1 VGEVFV
7 CGVRHHGPGSARA
20 VGEALAELQPDAVL
34 IEGAP
39 ELDTVAAL
47 AGGDDMVP
55 PVAGLV
61 YAVGEPRRSSFYP
74 LADFSPEW
82 VALRWA
88 LQTGRPVRFCDLPAA
103 HALALDEREL
113 VLGGDPI
120 GTLAEAAGYDDPERW
135 WEDVIEHRWHGAEI
149 FAAVTEAMGAL
160 RHDHGPGGPAGAP
173 AGSESRSTAH
183 VAVGRDGER
192 RPSAPWMGSGPG
204 RASSRAER
212 QAAAEEHNE
221 RREAAM
227 RKVLRATLAGGASRV
242 AVVCGAWHAPALV
255 PANFPPVSADNAR
268 LKGLP
273 KLKVAATW
281 VPWTSA
287 LLARRSGYGAGVDA
301 PGWYRHLATA
311 PDAAPTR
318 FLVKAARLL
327 RERGHDV
334 SPAGT
339 VDAVRLAEGLAA
351 LRGRPGPGLGEVL
364 DAAEASL
371 AGGSPVPLRLIGR
384 ELLVGHDLGTV
395 PDDTPMV
402 PLARD
407 LAAAQRRLRFRA
419 EAAPRTVELDLR
431 NDTHR
436 QRSQLLHRLAILG
449 IDWGEP
455 ADTGRTRGTFK
466 EAWVLQWHP
475 SFEVALVEAS
485 ATGTTIEAASVA
497 TLTEAAAGSSDPG
510 AVAALVEEA
519 LLAELPAALT
529 ALTAILAERAA
540 QQRDTVRL
548 MAAVE
553 PLARTRRYGN
563 VRQVDT
569 EAVAPVLAGL
579 LTRVAVGLPAAV
591 AAVDDDGAAALRK
604 LVESVDRAVSLLDPG
619 DSASPTGHRGDL
631 RRPWLTALRAV
642 ADQRGVHGLLAGRAV
657 RILLDSAV
665 LDAADVQP
673 RLSRALSPADDA
685 HRGAAWIEGFLA
697 GDPSLLLHDHALL
710 RIVDDW
716 VSEVRGAAF
725 DELLPVLRRTF
736 ARFAAPDRRAL
747 GTHLGRLEGG
757 TGPAAAAEAL
767 DHVRAARVLP
777 RLRELLGAAR

>member
-1 VGEVFV
+1 
-7 CGVRHHGPGSARA
+7 
-20 VGEALAELQPDAVL
+20 
-34 IEGAP
+34 
-39 ELDTVAAL
+39 
-47 AGGDDMVP
+47 
-55 PVAGLV
+55 
-61 YAVGEPRRSSFYP
+61 
-74 LADFSPEW
+74 
-82 VALRWA
+82 
-88 LQTGRPVRFCDLPAA
+88 
-103 HALALDEREL
+103 
-113 VLGGDPI
+113 
-120 GTLAEAAGYDDPERW
+120 
-135 WEDVIEHRWHGAEI
+135 
-149 FAAVTEAMGAL
+149 
-160 RHDHGPGGPAGAP
+160 
-173 AGSESRSTAH
+173 
-183 VAVGRDGER
+183 
-192 RPSAPWMGSGPG
+192 
-204 RASSRAER
+204 
-212 QAAAEEHNE
+212 
-221 RREAAM
+221 M
-227 RKVLRATLAGGASRV
+227 RKVIRATLSGGAGRV

-255 PANFPPVSADNAR
+255 PETFPSVSADNAR

-334 SPAGT
+334 SPAAT
-339 VDAVRLAEGLAA
+339 VEAVRLAEGLAA

-371 AGGSPVPLRLIGR
+371 AGGSSVPLRLIGS
-384 ELLVGHDLGTV
+384 ELLVGHDLGSV

-407 LAAAQRRLRFRA
+407 LAATRRRLRFRA
-419 EAAPRTVELDLR
+419 EAAAKDVELDLR

-449 IDWGEP
+449 IDWGQP

-466 EAWVLQWHP
+466 EVWVLQWHP
-475 SFEVALVEAS
+475 AFEVALVEAS
-485 ATGTTIEAASVA
+485 AAGTTIEAAAVA
-497 TLTEAAAGSSDPG
+497 TLTDAAARSSDPG
-510 AVAALVEEA
+510 DVAALVEEA

-563 VRQVDT
+563 VRRVDT

-591 AAVDDDGAAALRK
+591 AAIDDDGAAGLRE
-604 LVESVDRAVSLLDPG
+604 LVESVDRAVGLLD
-619 DSASPTGHRGDL
+619 DADL

-642 ADQRGVHGLLAGRAV
+642 ANQRGVHGLLAGRAV
-657 RILLDSAV
+657 RILLDSGV
-665 LDAADVQP
+665 LDADDVQR
-673 RLSRALSPADDA
+673 RLSWALSLADDA
-685 HRGAAWIEGFLA
+685 PRSAAWIEGFLA
-697 GDPSLLLHDHALL
+697 GDPSLLLHDHTLL
-710 RIVDDW
+710 RIVDEW
-716 VSEVRGAAF
+716 VSEVRGAVF

-736 ARFAAPDRRAL
+736 ANFAAPDRRAL
-747 GTHLGRLEGG
+747 GTHLRQLAEG
-757 TGPAAAAEAL
+757 TGPARADETL
-767 DHVRAARVLP
+767 DHARAARVLP
-777 RLRELLGAAR
+777 RLRELLGASG

>member
-1 VGEVFV
+1 MADVAVF
-7 CGVRHHGPGSARA
+7 GVRHHGPGSARA
-20 VGEALAELQPDAVL
+20 VGEALAELDPDAVL

-39 ELDTVAAL
+39 ELDTVVAL
-47 AGGDDMVP
+47 AGRAEMVP

-61 YAVGEPRRSSFYP
+61 YAVDEPRRSSFYP

-88 LQTGRPVRFCDLPAA
+88 LERGRPVRFCDLPAA
-103 HALALDEREL
+103 HALALDERDL
-113 VLGGDPI
+113 LLGGDPI

-135 WEDVIEHRWHGAEI
+135 WEDVIEHRYHGAEI
-149 FAAVTEAMGAL
+149 FTAVMEAMAAL
-160 RHDHGPGGPAGAP
+160 RQAEADPSDAGGA
-173 AGSESRSTAH
+173 
-183 VAVGRDGER
+183 DN
-192 RPSAPWMGSGPG
+192 G
-204 RASSRAER
+204 RAGRR
-212 QAAAEEHNE
+212 WAAAREHNE

-227 RKVLRATLAGGASRV
+227 RKAIRAVLAGAEKV
-242 AVVCGAWHAPALV
+242 AVVCGAWHAPALL
-255 PANFPPVSADNAR
+255 PESFPSAAADNAR
-268 LKGLP
+268 LRGLP

-287 LLARRSGYGAGVDA
+287 LLAKRSGYGAGVDA

-318 FLVKAARLL
+318 FLVKATRLL
-327 RERGHDV
+327 RARGHDV

-339 VDAVRLAEGLAA
+339 VEAVRLAEGLAA

-364 DAAEASL
+364 DAAEAAL
-371 AGGSPVPLRLIGR
+371 AGGSAVPLRLITSD
-384 ELLVGHDLGTV
+384 LLVGHDLGCV

-407 LAAAQRRLRFRA
+407 LAAAQRRLRFRP
-419 EAAPRTVELDLR
+419 EAAAKPIELDLR

-449 IDWGEP
+449 IDWGQA
-455 ADTGRTRGTFK
+455 ADTGRTGGTFK

-475 SFEVALVEAS
+475 AFEVALVEAS
-485 ATGTTIEAASVA
+485 AAGTTIEAAAVA
-497 TLTEAAAGSSDPG
+497 TLTDAGARASDPG
-510 AVAALVEEA
+510 DVAALVEEA
-519 LLAELPAALT
+519 LLAELPAALS
-529 ALTAILAERAA
+529 ALTATLAERAA

-563 VRQVDT
+563 VRRVDT

-591 AAVDDDGAAALRK
+591 AAIDDDGAADLRE
-604 LVESVDRAVSLLDPG
+604 LVESVDRAVGLLDSG
-619 DSASPTGHRGDL
+619 GSPTSPSDHQGDL
-631 RRPWLTALRAV
+631 RRPWLAALRAV

-657 RILLDSAV
+657 RILLDSGL
-665 LDAADVQP
+665 LDVTDVER
-673 RLSRALSPADDA
+673 RLFRALSLADDA
-685 HRGAAWIEGFLA
+685 PRSAAWIEGFLA
-697 GDPSLLLHDHALL
+697 GDPSLLLHDHTLL

-716 VSEVRGAAF
+716 VSDVRTTTF

-736 ARFAAPDRRAL
+736 ATFAAPDRRAL
-747 GTHLGRLEGG
+747 GTHLRQLEQGG
-757 TGPAAAAEAL
+757 GPAAADETL
-767 DHVRAARVLP
+767 DHQRAARVLP
-777 RLRELLGAAR
+777 RLRQLLGTAP

>member
-1 VGEVFV
+1 VADVAVF
-7 CGVRHHGPGSARA
+7 GVRHHGPGSARA
-20 VGEALAELQPDAVL
+20 VGEALAELDPDAVL

-47 AGGDDMVP
+47 AGRAEMVP

-61 YAVGEPRRSSFYP
+61 YAVDEPRRSSFYP

-88 LQTGRPVRFCDLPAA
+88 LERGRPVRFCDLPAA
-103 HALALDEREL
+103 HALALDERDL
-113 VLGGDPI
+113 LLGGDPI

-135 WEDVIEHRWHGAEI
+135 WEDVIEHRYHGAEI
-149 FAAVTEAMGAL
+149 FTAVMEAMAAL
-160 RHDHGPGGPAGAP
+160 RQAEADPSDAGGA
-173 AGSESRSTAH
+173 
-183 VAVGRDGER
+183 DN
-192 RPSAPWMGSGPG
+192 G
-204 RASSRAER
+204 RAGRR
-212 QAAAEEHNE
+212 WAAAREHNE

-227 RKVLRATLAGGASRV
+227 RKAIRAVLAGAEKV
-242 AVVCGAWHAPALV
+242 AVVCGAWHAPALL
-255 PANFPPVSADNAR
+255 PESFPSAAADNAR
-268 LKGLP
+268 LRGLP

-287 LLARRSGYGAGVDA
+287 LLAKRSGYGAGVDA

-318 FLVKAARLL
+318 FLVKATRLL
-327 RERGHDV
+327 RARGHDV

-339 VDAVRLAEGLAA
+339 VEAVRLAEGLAA

-364 DAAEASL
+364 DAAEAAL
-371 AGGSPVPLRLIGR
+371 AGGSAVPLRLITSD
-384 ELLVGHDLGTV
+384 LLVGHDLGCV

-407 LAAAQRRLRFRA
+407 LAAAQRRLRFRP
-419 EAAPRTVELDLR
+419 EAAAKPIELDLR

-449 IDWGEP
+449 IDWGQA
-455 ADTGRTRGTFK
+455 ADTGRTGGTFK

-475 SFEVALVEAS
+475 AFEVALVEAS
-485 ATGTTIEAASVA
+485 AAGTTIEAAAVA
-497 TLTEAAAGSSDPG
+497 TLTDAGARASDPG
-510 AVAALVEEA
+510 DVAALVEEA
-519 LLAELPAALT
+519 LLAELPAALS
-529 ALTAILAERAA
+529 ALTATLAERAA

-563 VRQVDT
+563 VRRVDT

-591 AAVDDDGAAALRK
+591 AAIDDDGAADLRE
-604 LVESVDRAVSLLDPG
+604 LVESVDRAVGLLDSG
-619 DSASPTGHRGDL
+619 GSPTSPSDHQGDL
-631 RRPWLTALRAV
+631 RRPWLAALRAV

-657 RILLDSAV
+657 RILLDSGL
-665 LDAADVQP
+665 LDVTDVER
-673 RLSRALSPADDA
+673 RLSRALSLADDA
-685 HRGAAWIEGFLA
+685 PRSAAWIEGFLA
-697 GDPSLLLHDHALL
+697 GDPSLLLHDHTLL

-716 VSEVRGAAF
+716 VSDVRTTTF

-736 ARFAAPDRRAL
+736 ATFAAPDRRAL
-747 GTHLGRLEGG
+747 GTHLRQLEQGG
-757 TGPAAAAEAL
+757 GPAAADETL
-767 DHVRAARVLP
+767 DHQRAARVLP
-777 RLRELLGAAR
+777 RLRQLLGTAP

>member
-1 VGEVFV
+1 VGHVAVF
-7 CGVRHHGPGSARA
+7 GVRHHGPGSARA
-20 VGEALAELQPDAVL
+20 VGEALAELQPDTVL

-39 ELDTVAAL
+39 ELDTVAPL
-47 AGGDDMVP
+47 AGGADMVP

-61 YAVGEPRRSSFYP
+61 YAVDEPRRSSFYP

-88 LQTGRPVRFCDLPAA
+88 LEAGRPVRFCDLPAA
-103 HALALDEREL
+103 HALAVDERAL
-113 VLGGDPI
+113 LLGGDPI

-135 WEDVIEHRWHGAEI
+135 WEDVIEHRYHGAEV
-149 FAAVTEAMGAL
+149 FTAVMEAMGAL
-160 RHDHGPGGPAGAP
+160 RQAGVLDAAVD
-173 AGSESRSTAH
+173 AGDAEE
-183 VAVGRDGER
+183 GR
-192 RPSAPWMGSGPG
+192 G
-204 RASSRAER
+204 RL
-212 QAAAEEHNE
+212 AAAEEHNE

-227 RKVLRATLAGGASRV
+227 RKVIRATLAGGASRI
-242 AVVCGAWHAPALV
+242 AVVCGAWHAPALL
-255 PANFPPVSADNAR
+255 PEAFPSVSADNAR
-268 LKGLP
+268 LRGLP

-327 RERGHDV
+327 RDRGHDV
-334 SPAGT
+334 SPAAT

-371 AGGSPVPLRLIGR
+371 AGGSAVPLRLISS
-384 ELLVGHDLGTV
+384 ELLVGHDLGSV

-419 EAAPRTVELDLR
+419 EAAAKTVELDLR

-455 ADTGRTRGTFK
+455 ADTGRTGGTFK

-485 ATGTTIEAASVA
+485 AAGTTIEAAAVA
-497 TLTEAAAGSSDPG
+497 TLTDAAARSSDPG
-510 AVAALVEEA
+510 DVAALVEEA

-529 ALTAILAERAA
+529 TLTAMLADRAA

-569 EAVAPVLAGL
+569 
-579 LTRVAVGLPAAV
+579 
-591 AAVDDDGAAALRK
+591 
-604 LVESVDRAVSLLDPG
+604 
-619 DSASPTGHRGDL
+619 
-631 RRPWLTALRAV
+631 
-642 ADQRGVHGLLAGRAV
+642 
-657 RILLDSAV
+657 
-665 LDAADVQP
+665 
-673 RLSRALSPADDA
+673 
-685 HRGAAWIEGFLA
+685 
-697 GDPSLLLHDHALL
+697 
-710 RIVDDW
+710 
-716 VSEVRGAAF
+716 
-725 DELLPVLRRTF
+725 
-736 ARFAAPDRRAL
+736 
-747 GTHLGRLEGG
+747 
-757 TGPAAAAEAL
+757 
-767 DHVRAARVLP
+767 
-777 RLRELLGAAR
+777 

>member
-1 VGEVFV
+1 VGEVAVF
-7 CGVRHHGPGSARA
+7 GVRHHGPGSARA
-20 VGEALAELQPDAVL
+20 VGEALREWRPDAVL

-39 ELDTVAAL
+39 ELDSVAAL
-47 AGGDDMVP
+47 AGGADMVP

-61 YAVGEPRRSSFYP
+61 YAVDEPRRSSFYP

-88 LQTGRPVRFCDLPAA
+88 LEAGRPVRFCDLPAA
-103 HALALDEREL
+103 NALAVDERAL
-113 VLGGDPI
+113 LLGGDPI

-135 WEDVIEHRWHGAEI
+135 WEDVIEHRYHGAEV
-149 FAAVTEAMGAL
+149 FGAVMEAMAAL
-160 RHDHGPGGPAGAP
+160 RLAGVAEGAVE
-173 AGSESRSTAH
+173 AGDAAEVR
-183 VAVGRDGER
+183 GR
-192 RPSAPWMGSGPG
+192 W
-204 RASSRAER
+204 
-212 QAAAEEHNE
+212 AAADEHNE

-227 RKVLRATLAGGASRV
+227 RKAIRAALSGGAGRV

-255 PANFPPVSADNAR
+255 PEAFPSVSADNAR
-268 LKGLP
+268 LRGLP

-327 RERGHDV
+327 RDRGHDV
-334 SPAGT
+334 SPAAT

-371 AGGSPVPLRLIGR
+371 AGGSSAPLRLIGS

-407 LAAAQRRLRFRA
+407 LAASQRRLRLRA

-466 EAWVLQWHP
+466 ESWVLQWHP

-485 ATGTTIEAASVA
+485 AAGTTIEAAAVA
-497 TLTEAAAGSSDPG
+497 TLTEAAARSTDPG
-510 AVAALVEEA
+510 DVAALVEEA

-529 ALTAILAERAA
+529 ALTTLLAERAA

-569 EAVAPVLAGL
+569 EAVGPVLAGL

-591 AAVDDDGAAALRK
+591 AAVDDDGAAGLRE
-604 LVESVDRAVSLLDPG
+604 LVESVDRAVGLLD
-619 DSASPTGHRGDL
+619 DADL
-631 RRPWLTALRAV
+631 RRPWLSALRAV
-642 ADQRGVHGLLAGRAV
+642 ADQRGVHGLLAGRSV
-657 RILLDSAV
+657 RILLDSGV
-665 LDAADVQP
+665 LDADDVQR
-673 RLSRALSPADDA
+673 RLSRALSLADDA
-685 HRGAAWIEGFLA
+685 QRSAAWIEGFLA
-697 GDPSLLLHDHALL
+697 GDPSLLLHDHTLL
-710 RIVDDW
+710 RIVDEW
-716 VSEVRGAAF
+716 VSEVRGAVF

-736 ARFAAPDRRAL
+736 AGFAAPDRRAL
-747 GTHLGRLEGG
+747 GTHLRQLEQGG
-757 TGPAAAAEAL
+757 GPAAADETL
-767 DHVRAARVLP
+767 DHERAARVLP
-777 RLRELLGAAR
+777 RLRQLLGVGL